1 MLPPL
6 DRSTRLAFRRAQGYR
21 PGMRTVAIG
30 LVILGALGVIFSC
43 GDGGSGGGT
52 KTPDT
57 ANSAGGG
64 SGGSGGSSDDASS
77 GPPSTTVMV
86 GDGGELQGTKLQSSG
101 TVVMQGS
108 ADAGPSGAGE
118 SSSEPGRKPEDI
130 MTIIKTR
137 RDDFR
142 ACYDAQ
148 LKAHPTMKGNIDLEW
163 VVDPKGNVSS
173 AKINESKSQILIPEV
188 TDCMIKVLKAIKF
201 ADSKKGFE
209 TRMHYPFNFNPGGAP
224 KKP

>member
-1 MLPPL
+1 MRKFAIALL
-6 DRSTRLAFRRAQGYR
+6 VLAA
-21 PGMRTVAIG
+21 
-30 LVILGALGVIFSC
+30 C
-43 GDGGSGGGT
+43 GNSSGSGGSKTPDNTGSSGGSSGGGSGGGDAAAT
-52 KTPDT
+52 D
-57 ANSAGGG
+57 AG
-64 SGGSGGSSDDASS
+64 
-77 GPPSTTVMV
+77 GPPSTTVML
-86 GDGGELQGTKLQSSG
+86 GDGGELQGTKLQTSG
-101 TVVMQGS
+101 TVVMPSS
-108 ADAGPSGAGE
+108 AGAGPSGVGE

-173 AKINESKSQILIPEV
+173 AKINESKSTIQVQEV
-188 TDCMIKVLKAIKF
+188 SDCMIKTVKAIKF
-201 ADSKKGFE
+201 AESKKGFE
-209 TRMHYPFNFNPGGAP
+209 TKMHYPFNFNPNGAP

>member
-1 MLPPL
+1 
-6 DRSTRLAFRRAQGYR
+6 
-21 PGMRTVAIG
+21 MRKIAIG
-30 LVILGALGVIFSC
+30 LVAVGTASAIALAC
-43 GDGGSGGGT
+43 GDGGSTSGGS

-57 ANSAGGG
+57 TSGGGSSSGGG
-64 SGGSGGSSDDASS
+64 SGESAATEAG
-77 GPPSTTVMV
+77 GPPSTTVML
-86 GDGGELQGTKLQSSG
+86 GDGGELQGTKLQTSG

-118 SSSEPGRKPEDI
+118 SSAEPGRKPEDI

-148 LKAHPTMKGNIDLEW
+148 IKSHPTMKGNIDLEW

-188 TDCMIKVLKAIKF
+188 TDCMIKLVKSIKF
-201 ADSKKGFE
+201 AESKKGFE

-224 KKP
+224 KKQ

>member
-1 MLPPL
+1 
-6 DRSTRLAFRRAQGYR
+6 
-21 PGMRTVAIG
+21 MRNALIG
-30 LVILGALGVIFSC
+30 LVVVGAVGFVFAC
-43 GDGGSGGGT
+43 GDGGSGGS

-57 ANSAGGG
+57 ANTGGSG
-64 SGGSGGSSDDASS
+64 SGGSGSGDSDAG
-77 GPPSTTVMV
+77 GPPSTTVML
-86 GDGGELQGTKLQSSG
+86 GDGGELQGTKLQSSS
-101 TVVMQGS
+101 TVVMATS
-108 ADAGPSGAGE
+108 ADAGASSGGPGE

-173 AKINESKSQILIPEV
+173 AKINEAKSQILIQEV
-188 TDCMIKVLKAIKF
+188 SDCMIKVVKGIKF

-209 TRMHYPFNFNPGGAP
+209 TKMHYPFNFNPGGAP